1 MALLTGINMSD
12 FPPLWNHAIAWHS
25 GYPADHPPWPTSPSA
40 TGHMRWARRW
50 SARWWPSIRGRP
62 AAVTCTIAWRKLGT
76 IDPARATED
85 KGYQN
90 RLEEDEKVLAMSPH
104 IYKPCPRLLH
114 GERSFFETAS
124 SDRGLQL
131 VELRLE
137 RRDLLLFRHDGG
149 VNGRQLGQSSAGAV

>member
-1 MALLTGINMSD
+1 MYRVNPRTTQSV
-12 FPPLWNHAIAWHS
+12 S
-25 GYPADHPPWPTSPSA
+25 GAASGSA
-40 TGHMRWARRW
+40 AASVPRVRSRRVARRW